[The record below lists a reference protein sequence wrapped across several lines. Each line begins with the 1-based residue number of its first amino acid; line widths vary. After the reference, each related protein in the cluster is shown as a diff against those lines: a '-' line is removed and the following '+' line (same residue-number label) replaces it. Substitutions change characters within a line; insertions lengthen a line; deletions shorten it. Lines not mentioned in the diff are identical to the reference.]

1 MTEGEHS
8 MEDRA
13 RIFAPVLAQVKRL
26 ADEGK
31 PVAIAIDGRCGS
43 GKTWLSG
50 LIGDRFPC
58 NILHMD
64 DFYLPFGRRAQG
76 WEAVPGGNMD
86 FRRLRDELLIPI
98 RAGEAA
104 VYRAYL
110 CPEDRFGEARL
121 LPVRNLTVVEGSYS
135 RHPSVGEA
143 YDLTIFLTC
152 SREVQRRRLAQREGS
167 RYAAFKER
175 WIPMEENYFRC
186 FDVEGTSHMVV
197 DTGGAY

>member
-1 MTEGEHS
+1 M
-8 MEDRA
+8 
-13 RIFAPVLAQVKRL
+13 
-26 ADEGK
+26 
-31 PVAIAIDGRCGS
+31 
-43 GKTWLSG
+43 
-50 LIGDRFPC
+50 
-58 NILHMD
+58 
-64 DFYLPFGRRAQG
+64 
-76 WEAVPGGNMD
+76 
-86 FRRLRDELLIPI
+86 
-98 RAGEAA
+98 
-104 VYRAYL
+104 
-110 CPEDRFGEARL
+110 

-167 RYAAFKER
+167 RYAAFEER

>member
-64 DFYLPFGRRAQG
+64 DFYLPFG
-76 WEAVPGGNMD
+76 P
-86 FRRLRDELLIPI
+86 
-98 RAGEAA
+98 RAGRPSRGAIWTS
-104 VYRAYL
+104 
-110 CPEDRFGEARL
+110 G
-121 LPVRNLTVVEGSYS
+121 GSAMS
-135 RHPSVGEA
+135 
-143 YDLTIFLTC
+143 C
-152 SREVQRRRLAQREGS
+152 
-167 RYAAFKER
+167 
-175 WIPMEENYFRC
+175 
-186 FDVEGTSHMVV
+186 
-197 DTGGAY
+197 

>member
-98 RAGEAA
+98 RAGQAA

-110 CPEDRFGEARL
+110 CPEGSCLKRVRKSRALERAFGLPIPEAVYDQL
-121 LPVRNLTVVEGSYS
+121 EQQMEG
-135 RHPSVGEA
+135 G
-143 YDLTIFLTC
+143 
-152 SREVQRRRLAQREGS
+152 
-167 RYAAFKER
+167 
-175 WIPMEENYFRC
+175 
-186 FDVEGTSHMVV
+186 GT
-197 DTGGAY
+197 DG

>member
-86 FRRLRDELLIPI
+86 FRRLQSELLVPI

-110 CPEDRFGEARL
+110 CPEDRFGEALNEPQSDGGGGELFQASVRGRSIRPDHIPYLLQGGAAQTPCAEGGQPLCRVRGAVDPHGGEL
-121 LPVRNLTVVEGSYS
+121 LPL
-135 RHPSVGEA
+135 
-143 YDLTIFLTC
+143 L
-152 SREVQRRRLAQREGS
+152 
-167 RYAAFKER
+167 
-175 WIPMEENYFRC
+175 
-186 FDVEGTSHMVV
+186 
-197 DTGGAY
+197 

>member
-76 WEAVPGGNMD
+76 WEAVPGGNTALAGALLAGRRILSGETMADAVQGEGDRPCAGTGIIGSAAHTLAVQLERMAGDTEVVNLAMEAGFDGRYVENMD
-86 FRRLRDELLIPI
+86 FP
-98 RAGEAA
+98 
-104 VYRAYL
+104 
-110 CPEDRFGEARL
+110 
-121 LPVRNLTVVEGSYS
+121 
-135 RHPSVGEA
+135 H
-143 YDLTIFLTC
+143 
-152 SREVQRRRLAQREGS
+152 
-167 RYAAFKER
+167 
-175 WIPMEENYFRC
+175 W
-186 FDVEGTSHMVV
+186 DVSGQ
-197 DTGGAY
+197 GA

>member
-64 DFYLPFGRRAQG
+64 DFYLPLGDG
-76 WEAVPGGNMD
+76 P
-86 FRRLRDELLIPI
+86 
-98 RAGEAA
+98 RAGRPSRGAIWTS
-104 VYRAYL
+104 
-110 CPEDRFGEARL
+110 G
-121 LPVRNLTVVEGSYS
+121 GSAMS
-135 RHPSVGEA
+135 
-143 YDLTIFLTC
+143 C
-152 SREVQRRRLAQREGS
+152 
-167 RYAAFKER
+167 
-175 WIPMEENYFRC
+175 
-186 FDVEGTSHMVV
+186 
-197 DTGGAY
+197 